1 MTSRVP
7 LVIDFQTQ
15 RFTELQENDD
25 LDLTNSRILNVK
37 EITVDTITAGNV
49 ELANVATSGN
59 IQAAFF
65 IGDGGLLSNISG
77 GGGGGGGSTPPG
89 GITTQVQFNNA
100 GAFAGSAGM
109 TYNATSNTLTVTN
122 IVTDGY
128 RISNIA
134 GANVTGW
141 VANANVANIA
151 ASSNL
156 SLGLTTQ
163 IANISVTGGN
173 VGDVLST
180 DGSGVLS
187 WVPPSANPTA
197 AGNAGEIQFNT
208 GDLLDATSGL
218 KTDGN
223 ILTITNETSNA
234 TVTQIVYANT
244 GNSSVATFRARGDK
258 TTPLAIQVGDRV
270 LGITGSGYTGNG
282 SATVDGIT
290 GWAGATL
297 ASITGTIT
305 SVPTAS
311 GKLPGTQLNFNVSN
325 SVNNTSSTMNFT
337 ESGKLTLP
345 SILKVGSMS
354 AATLRGITGSIGE
367 ICAITDASVAG
378 RLAYWDA
385 KNTRWSYI
393 FDNSAV

>member
-15 RFTELQENDD
+15 RLTELQENDD
-25 LDLTNSRILNVK
+25 LDLTNSRILNVQ
-37 EITVDTITAGNV
+37 EITVDTVTANTV
-49 ELANVATSGN
+49 TIANVTSSGN

-77 GGGGGGGSTPPG
+77 GGGGGGSATPG
-89 GITTQVQFNNA
+89 GLTTQVQYNKA
-100 GAFAGSAGM
+100 GVFAGDSGM
-109 TYNATSNTLTVTN
+109 VYNDTTNLLTVGN
-122 IVTDGY
+122 ISTDGY
-128 RISNIA
+128 RIANIA

-151 ASSNL
+151 DSANTSIALNSEV
-156 SLGLTTQ
+156 
-163 IANISVTGGN
+163 ANIVIAGGSA
-173 VGDVLST
+173 GDVLST
-180 DGSGVLS
+180 DGNGVVS
-187 WVPPSANPTA
+187 WLTPVANPTA
-197 AGNAGEIQFNT
+197 AGNVGEIQFNT
-208 GDLLDATSGL
+208 ANLLDATSGL

-223 ILTITNETSNA
+223 TFTVTNQTSNA
-234 TVTQIVYANT
+234 TVTQYVYANT
-244 GNSSVATFRARGDK
+244 GNSSVSTFRARGDK
-258 TTPLAIQVGDRV
+258 DTPLPLQVGDRV

-305 SVPTAS
+305 TVPTAS

-325 SVNNTSSTMNFT
+325 AVNNTSSTMNFT
-337 ESGKLTLP
+337 ESGKLSLP

-367 ICAITDASVAG
+367 ICAVTDSSVAG

-385 KNTRWSYI
+385 KNSRWGYI